1 MKRLA
6 PLILAIV
13 LLLATSS
20 AALAW
25 DSATG
30 CVVDGNNDPWT
41 LGGTVVCRQ
50 KTTNIVV
57 GQGNIGVD
65 GCYSVY
71 IGNGLQVNCTI
82 DPAAGPGGD
91 PEPFTCVVPTDTSY
105 TPLPYDCG
113 VGDTGTGPTA
123 VSLST
128 LGAQALPASS
138 ALLVLSLL
146 TGGAV
151 IFRRRRA

>member
-6 PLILAIV
+6 PLLLAIV
-13 LLLATSS
+13 LLLVTSS

-25 DSATG
+25 DQATG
-30 CVVDGNNDPWT
+30 CVVDGYGDAWT
-41 LGGTVVCRQ
+41 HGGTVVCRQ

-57 GQGNIGVD
+57 GQGAIGAD
-65 GCYSVY
+65 GCYSVF

-82 DPAAGPGGD
+82 DPAAGPSGD
-91 PEPFTCVVPTDTSY
+91 PEPYTCVVPTDTSY
-105 TPLPYDCG
+105 TPLPWECG
-113 VGDTGTGPTA
+113 LGDTGTGPNA

-128 LGAQALPASS
+128 LGAQALPAGS
-138 ALLVLSLL
+138 ALLVLGLL

-151 IFRRRRA
+151 VLRRRQA